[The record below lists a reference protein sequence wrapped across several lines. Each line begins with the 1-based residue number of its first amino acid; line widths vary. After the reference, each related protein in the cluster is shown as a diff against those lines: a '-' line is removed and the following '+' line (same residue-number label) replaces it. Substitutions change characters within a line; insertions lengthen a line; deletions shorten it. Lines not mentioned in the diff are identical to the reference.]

1 MYSSFGWKWKLG
13 LGTWRVTGE
22 MVKGK
27 ERYNVNWLSRY
38 FAGGWWVG
46 KFENSVCKV
55 FMLLCIRYRWNCEM
69 IAKGDTNTLSS
80 GVRAFRRH
88 AEKTVEEYYKNDTYV
103 WCTKVIG
110 TYPVL
115 VSRHWSVVRL
125 AMRNKCVRVG
135 S

>member
-1 MYSSFGWKWKLG
+1 MCQKRSLEYIPYDARRGSYEMYSSFGWKWKLR

-22 MVKGK
+22 MGKGK

-69 IAKGDTNTLSS
+69 IAKGDTNTLFTS
-80 GVRAFRRH
+80 
-88 AEKTVEEYYKNDTYV
+88 N
-103 WCTKVIG
+103 KVHI
-110 TYPVL
+110 TNMFPCSL
-115 VSRHWSVVRL
+115 SWHIAIILLIES
-125 AMRNKCVRVG
+125 
-135 S
+135 